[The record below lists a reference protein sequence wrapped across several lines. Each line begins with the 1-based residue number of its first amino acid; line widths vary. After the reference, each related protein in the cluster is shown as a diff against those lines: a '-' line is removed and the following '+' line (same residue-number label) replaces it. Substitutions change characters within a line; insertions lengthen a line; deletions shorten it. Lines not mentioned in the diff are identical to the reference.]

1 MAKKTTAGRKRVG
14 KRNIFDPLTLASAI
28 GTSRSLGK
36 YLPSQSRVDRFVRGN
51 PSNNP
56 DTWIVVSK
64 STGKPIEEI
73 WDSSKVAEIDRS
85 KYDVYT
91 AREWQAKYYAEQA
104 KRNPAEDISLL
115 NDLAPVLSLGHIEF
129 TTDGLERYMRDG
141 YIYAA
146 YSATPV
152 MQDGY
157 RVGTVEGVAD
167 VSLQNPHCNPH
178 VAEGK
183 YLGSDGSNEYWEWR
197 GNYFRNRADA
207 SGRGYMIDPV
217 SSIALRE
224 GETGGIPSGSRW
236 EGPMGPHFEKY
247 VRPTLQR
254 KHNPAKFD
262 RCVHDV
268 LRRSPGVN
276 AYAVCTAAGTRN
288 PYQTY
293 VVKALNLNDVEVT
306 LKIQASSPE
315 HAKRIVA
322 AKNKYLRIQSVSL
335 ANPRSSDINA
345 AEDIVTRRTF
355 RHYAIRL
362 IQPGNRTPVIGEHLP
377 NSWHPAGTVDG
388 FEEDTELDGTAGFEV
403 QSAED
408 IKPAI
413 RLARSYW
420 PDADTFALI
429 GSDNLGEMYLPESG
443 AILLDSPRVL
453 YIVKTDKEHPPTAP
467 LQSHFRENPAPRM
480 VLNYLATRKQAQAY
494 AHDAKLNGWKGVR
507 ITNTSRGFLV
517 DTNRIIPRRNPTDAS
532 DALYE
537 SFHGAPPSETLEI
550 HEAEYVH
557 GHLAS
562 LGDLTEIV
570 VKLSGGAKV
579 GATTTLTAPDP
590 ETASDKD
597 IVHVASNELGN
608 QLYLV
613 GGDQSVDVKKLGFR
627 DSFDIKHDG
636 ETFEATELK
645 DLMVLGEIQKLT
657 YRTQKSFDDFAQ
669 VDYFHQLGEDT
680 KVRPMLLY
688 DTMNDRMKIAG
699 GEYHVHS
706 VGVVN

>member
-36 YLPSQSRVDRFVRGN
+36 YLPSQSRMQSKVDRFVRGN
-51 PSNNP
+51 P
-56 DTWIVVSK
+56 V
-64 STGKPIEEI
+64 
-73 WDSSKVAEIDRS
+73 KVFGTEH
-85 KYDVYT
+85 
-91 AREWQAKYYAEQA
+91 EAEQFA
-104 KRNPAEDISLL
+104 EKFRKQGIPATVKFVERKAGNVWVERWQVTYGEKAQSFYDSHLSNPAEDISLL
-115 NDLAPVLSLGHIEF
+115 NDLTPVPSRGHIEF
-129 TTDGLERYMRDG
+129 TPDGLERYMRDG

-157 RVGTVEGVAD
+157 RVGTVEGV
-167 VSLQNPHCNPH
+167 
-178 VAEGK
+178 
-183 YLGSDGSNEYWEWR
+183 
-197 GNYFRNRADA
+197 
-207 SGRGYMIDPV
+207 
-217 SSIALRE
+217 
-224 GETGGIPSGSRW
+224 
-236 EGPMGPHFEKY
+236 
-247 VRPTLQR
+247 
-254 KHNPAKFD
+254 
-262 RCVHDV
+262 VHDV
-268 LRRSPGVN
+268 SRRSPGVN

-453 YIVKTDKEHPPTAP
+453 YIVKTDNG
-467 LQSHFRENPAPRM
+467 NP
-480 VLNYLATRKQAQAY
+480 
-494 AHDAKLNGWKGVR
+494 KLR
-507 ITNTSRGFLV
+507 
-517 DTNRIIPRRNPTDAS
+517 RRNPASES

-537 SFHGAPPSETLEI
+537 SFHGAPPGETLEI
-550 HEAEYVH
+550 HETEHVH

-562 LGDLTEIV
+562 LGDLTEVV
-570 VKLSGGAKV
+570 VKLSGGTKV

>member
-14 KRNIFDPLTLASAI
+14 KRNMFDPLTLTSAI

-51 PSNNP
+51 PLERIRKGDFAGSRIYNSLKEAKRGLAFKNEQREADNRSPKEYKIIEIEHDVYGGIVGWAVVAPDDNYNLHLHRKNP
-56 DTWIVVSK
+56 ADTWIVVSK
-64 STGKPIEEI
+64 STGKPISEI
-73 WDSSKVAEIDRS
+73 WDSSKVAAIDRS

-104 KRNPAEDISLL
+104 KHNPAEDIELL
-115 NDLAPVLSLGHIEF
+115 NGLAPVPSLGHIEF
-129 TTDGLERYMRDG
+129 TPDGIERFARDG
-141 YIYAA
+141 YIYVA

-167 VSLQNPHCNPH
+167 ESLQVGGVMERNPPRKCPRCGGKNGQHLNVPCDGCKRTGYVSRACIHCGGSGSQPCPLAKRNPGGDNFESFSM
-178 VAEGK
+178 A
-183 YLGSDGSNEYWEWR
+183 YNDGLR
-197 GNYFRNRADA
+197 FV
-207 SGRGYMIDPV
+207 PV
-217 SSIALRE
+217 LEANKVFFTYEPSIARGVVTFSVHQPDWLRVVGLMNGFE
-224 GETGGIPSGSRW
+224 QRMNPSGKHPRGRW
-236 EGPMGPHFEKY
+236 
-247 VRPTLQR
+247 
-254 KHNPAKFD
+254 
-262 RCVHDV
+262 C
-268 LRRSPGVN
+268 
-276 AYAVCTAAGTRN
+276 
-288 PYQTY
+288 
-293 VVKALNLNDVEVT
+293 
-306 LKIQASSPE
+306 
-315 HAKRIVA
+315 
-322 AKNKYLRIQSVSL
+322 
-335 ANPRSSDINA
+335 
-345 AEDIVTRRTF
+345 
-355 RHYAIRL
+355 
-362 IQPGNRTPVIGEHLP
+362 
-377 NSWHPAGTVDG
+377 
-388 FEEDTELDGTAGFEV
+388 
-403 QSAED
+403 
-408 IKPAI
+408 
-413 RLARSYW
+413 
-420 PDADTFALI
+420 
-429 GSDNLGEMYLPESG
+429 
-443 AILLDSPRVL
+443 
-453 YIVKTDKEHPPTAP
+453 
-467 LQSHFRENPAPRM
+467 
-480 VLNYLATRKQAQAY
+480 
-494 AHDAKLNGWKGVR
+494 
-507 ITNTSRGFLV
+507 
-517 DTNRIIPRRNPTDAS
+517 RRNPASES

-550 HEAEYVH
+550 HETEYVH

-570 VKLSGGAKV
+570 VKLSGGTKV

-613 GGDQSVDVKKLGFR
+613 SGDQSVDVKKLGFR

-657 YRTQKSFDDFAQ
+657 YRTQKSFDDFSQ